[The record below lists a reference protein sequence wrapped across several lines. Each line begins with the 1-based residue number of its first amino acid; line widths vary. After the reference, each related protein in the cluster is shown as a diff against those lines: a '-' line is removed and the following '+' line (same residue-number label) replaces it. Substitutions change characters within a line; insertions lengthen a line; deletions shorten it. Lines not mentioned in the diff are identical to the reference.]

1 MSKGSEFGGLA
12 SEERFSGIFR
22 RHDGAL
28 PATSF
33 HLLGIWTTTDRLPD
47 LSSSMARFI
56 S

>member
-33 HLLGIWTTTDRLPD
+33 HLLGIRITADQFPD
-47 LSSSMARFI
+47 LS
-56 S
+56 